1 MNRLK
6 HFFKVLKTW
15 FSQHVFQ
22 HKSRKLTKFVNTKEK
37 IEEAFFMGFRL
48 RVEGAGET
56 IELGIRN
63 IEEAEFGTDTPDDSN
78 ARSTDVGATVKIK
91 GKILTATDEDGAD
104 DTIKLAE
111 WSTVPAEKLEAYREV
126 TLEVEAA
133 GQIVRKFTL
142 PHAFVVDYKEI
153 FGDSQGIGRFE
164 LLIKQKKDKTDDVNI
179 DGNFK

>member
-1 MNRLK
+1 
-6 HFFKVLKTW
+6 
-15 FSQHVFQ
+15 
-22 HKSRKLTKFVNTKEK
+22 
-37 IEEAFFMGFRL
+37 MGFRL

-63 IEEAEFGTDTPDDSN
+63 IEEAVFGTDTPDDTN
-78 ARSTDVGATVKIK
+78 ARSTDVGATLKIK
-91 GKILTATDEDGAD
+91 GKILTATTEDGAD

-133 GQIVRKFTL
+133 GQTVRKITL
-142 PHAFVVDYKEI
+142 PHAFVVDYREI

-164 LLIKQKKDKTDDVNI
+164 LLIKQKKDKTDEVAI
-179 DGNFK
+179 DGNFQ